1 MMPDLMQNLQE
12 NAENV
17 VGNISSFESMGLVD
31 GPGVRYVVFLQGCPI
46 RCAYCHNPEMWGINE
61 KKTQMTAQALLNKV
75 KRYMV
80 YFKNGG
86 GVTVSG
92 GEPLLQA
99 EFVTEFFKL
108 CKQNN
113 IHTCLDTSGCG
124 NEKEYDKLLDYT
136 DLVLLDVK
144 ALAPDDYKNL
154 TGKPIEKFE
163 EFLNVCQKKNKKMW
177 IRQVIVPGYND
188 TEESVLKLK
197 EFVKK
202 LHNVENVEL
211 LPYHTM
217 AKDKYKKLGIK
228 YRLEGV
234 PQMDKKRCKELE
246 KLLK

>member
-1 MMPDLMQNLQE
+1 MADLKNSQT
-12 NAENV
+12 NAEMV
-17 VGNISSFESMGLVD
+17 IGNISSFESMGLVD
-31 GPGVRYVVFLQGCPI
+31 GPGVRYVIFLQGCPL
-46 RCAYCHNPEMWGINE
+46 RCAYCHNPETWNINE
-61 KKTQMTAQALLNKV
+61 KKTQMTAQELLNKV

-99 EFVTEFFKL
+99 KFVTEFFKL

-124 NEKEYDKLLDYT
+124 DERDYADLLDYT
-136 DLVLLDVK
+136 DLILLDVK
-144 ALAPDDYKNL
+144 AIVPENYQKL
-154 TGKPIEKFE
+154 TGRAIDKFEKF
-163 EFLNVCQKKNKKMW
+163 LDICQEKDKKLW
-177 IRQVIVPGYND
+177 IRQVIIPDYND
-188 TEESVLKLK
+188 TEESVLRLK
-197 EFVKK
+197 EFVKN
-202 LHNVENVEL
+202 LHNVEKVEL

-217 AKDKYKKLGIK
+217 ATEKYKKLGIK

-234 PQMDKKRCKELE
+234 PQMDKKRCKDLE